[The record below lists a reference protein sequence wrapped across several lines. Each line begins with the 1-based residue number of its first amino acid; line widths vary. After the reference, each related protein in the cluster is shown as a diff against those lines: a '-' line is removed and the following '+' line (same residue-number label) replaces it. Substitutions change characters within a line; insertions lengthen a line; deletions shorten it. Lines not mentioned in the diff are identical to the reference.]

1 MLMLN
6 TFLSMEERSTSQWKK
21 KKGFQT
27 EDAENSERVNMTL
40 GSLGANLIL
49 AVITILSEVL
59 HN

>member
-1 MLMLN
+1 
-6 TFLSMEERSTSQWKK
+6 MEERSTSQWKK
-21 KKGFQT
+21 KKRFQT

>member
-1 MLMLN
+1 MLN

-21 KKGFQT
+21 KKRFQT